1 MALASDSRRQSSS
14 SCPVQSEAAV
24 VVVVVVDALE
34 TTAKGK
40 GGQGKE
46 VREGRYMYVPTVRG
60 TY

>member
-1 MALASDSRRQSSS
+1 MGLASDSRRESSS
-14 SCPVQSEAAV
+14 SCPVQSEAA

-46 VREGRYMYVPTVRG
+46 VREGRYMYLQ
-60 TY
+60 

>member
-1 MALASDSRRQSSS
+1 MALASDSRRESSS
-14 SCPVQSEAAV
+14 SCPVQSEAAVVV

-46 VREGRYMYVPTVRG
+46 VREGRYMYLQ
-60 TY
+60 

>member
-1 MALASDSRRQSSS
+1 MALASDSRRESSS
-14 SCPVQSEAAV
+14 SCPVQSEAAVV

-40 GGQGKE
+40 GGQGGE
-46 VREGRYMYVPTVRG
+46 VHVPTVRG

>member
-1 MALASDSRRQSSS
+1 MALASDSRRESSS
-14 SCPVQSEAAV
+14 SCPVESEAAV

-46 VREGRYMYVPTVRG
+46 VREGRYMYLQ
-60 TY
+60 